1 MHAST
6 EQLLNLRDGVSLPP
20 DVAEHVRDCP
30 ECTAGLRS
38 TANVRDALRALPPLT
53 PPADRWAAIAAR
65 LDEEAR
71 PRPWRRVLAVA
82 GVAASAVLA
91 ALLLLRMPD
100 SGTGGKPV
108 SMVDAESVPVAVRAP
123 AAAPSGLL
131 AESQRLEA
139 LIDAYRRQQP
149 LPSDPRLAGTVRTLE
164 DQVALVDY
172 GLTYAAEADLDSEQ
186 FDRLWQQRVD
196 LMHSIAHVRGAELR
210 RVEYLDGLR

>member
-6 EQLLNLRDGVSLPP
+6 EQLLNLRDGTPLPAEL
-20 DVAEHVRDCP
+20 AEHVRGCADCTG
-30 ECTAGLRS
+30 EFESLT
-38 TANVRDALRALPPLT
+38 NVRDALQALPPLA
-53 PPADRWAAIAAR
+53 PPADRWQDIAAR
-65 LDEEAR
+65 LDQAAA
-71 PRPWRRVLAVA
+71 PRPWRRAMTVA
-82 GVAASAVLA
+82 GLAASAVLA
-91 ALLLLRMPD
+91 ALLLLRMPGPGPGD
-100 SGTGGKPV
+100 TPV
-108 SMVDAESVPVAVRAP
+108 SMADADPVQVAVRAP
-123 AAAPSGLL
+123 TVAPAELL

-139 LIDAYRRQQP
+139 LIDDYRRQQP

-196 LMHSIAHVRGAELR
+196 LMNSIAHVRGAELR